1 MGGIIMGTQEHYNL
15 VKEYK
20 RVAKKADRQL
30 RNLEALAENELYS
43 GVLEFSYRNAMRDIH
58 KKFGDDTNRFDK
70 SLTAIEQLTTNELR
84 SMIAKAKMFSNS
96 TSSTK
101 RDIDRL
107 YKQRAETLNKKYG
120 THLTWQ
126 QLWHYF
132 NDTKWEKIS
141 DMYYIEIAM
150 KNIAESEK
158 KVTDID
164 ERIKNGVKKSS
175 EKHLTD
181 EEFNAIY
188 KNLQKNGIKPV

>member
-1 MGGIIMGTQEHYNL
+1 MGTQEHYNL

-43 GVLEFSYRNAMRDIH
+43 GVLDFSYRNAMHDIH

-101 RDIDRL
+101 RGIDRL

-158 KVTDID
+158 QVTDID

-188 KNLQKNGIKPV
+188 KNLQKNGVKPI